1 MFETR
6 SRRNNIVEVVDSM
19 MGTGKTTNILK
30 WMDANPN
37 NKYIYVSPLLSEV
50 GEGCRVH
57 KELKNVTLEI
67 PNNVV
72 SNKSDSLLSML
83 LAGDSIAC
91 THSLYLSMREPH
103 FKAILDN
110 EYIVVIDEEVD
121 VIGGF
126 DRYSSNDLKWLLQEG
141 EIEIS
146 EVDGSVSWVGE
157 RELIK
162 NGHKYSDFLQYC
174 DSNSLYSSRRSA
186 SIMVTQLPI
195 KLFECA
201 KQVIILTYLFDGNVL
216 DCFLKLKGFE
226 VKKFKG
232 VEVTPSN
239 MQEVRDLIT
248 VIPPT
253 SKMEGYSLS
262 SSWWKEASSKQIND
276 VSNFIRTNARNY
288 DLKGRDVLWTAP
300 KNRSVSSS
308 GNKNIVKPSGYIV
321 DATDGTSC
329 YLSATT
335 RATNEYDHKRAM
347 FHCYN
352 RFPLVSISSYL
363 QDYGHPV
370 DLEVFATS
378 ELVQWLWRGCIRR
391 GEPMIVGI
399 ASKRMYGFFMNW
411 LNEDLD
417 EKNIL
422 GGVDGLVG

>member
-1 MFETR
+1 MFET
-6 SRRNNIVEVVDSM
+6 STRRNNTVEVVDSM
-19 MGTGKTTNILK
+19 MGTHKTTNILK

-37 NKYIYVSPLLSEV
+37 SKYIYVSPLLSEV

-67 PNNVV
+67 PSNEQG
-72 SNKSDSLLSML
+72 NKSDSLLSML

-91 THSLYLSMREPH
+91 THSLYLAMREPH

-110 EYIVVIDEEVD
+110 EYIVIIDEEVD

-146 EVDGSVSWVGE
+146 EVDGSVSWIGE

-174 DSNSLYSSRRSA
+174 DSNSLYSSKRSS

-201 KQVIILTYLFDGNVL
+201 KKVIILTYMFEGNVL
-216 DCFLKLKGFE
+216 DCFLRLKGFE
-226 VKKFKG
+226 VVKFEGIELATVNKSKIR
-232 VEVTPSN
+232 E
-239 MQEVRDLIT
+239 LIT
-248 VIPPT
+248 LIPPT
-253 SKMEGYSLS
+253 PKMEGYSLS
-262 SSWWKEASSKQIND
+262 SSWWKDANAKQIND
-276 VSNFIRTNARNY
+276 VSNFIRTNSRNFN
-288 DLKGRDVLWTAP
+288 LKGRDVLWTAP
-300 KNRSVSSS
+300 KNRSAGSSL
-308 GNKNIVKPSGYIV
+308 NKNILKPSGYIL
-321 DATDGTSC
+321 DAKSGTPC

-335 RATNEYDHKRAM
+335 RATNDFAHKKAV

-363 QDYGHPV
+363 QDYGYPV

-378 ELVQWLWRGCIRR
+378 ELVQWIFRGCIRK
-391 GEPMIVGI
+391 GKPMIVGI
-399 ASKRMYGFFMNW
+399 ASKRMYGYFVKW
-411 LNEDLD
+411 LNKD
-417 EKNIL
+417 
-422 GGVDGLVG
+422 